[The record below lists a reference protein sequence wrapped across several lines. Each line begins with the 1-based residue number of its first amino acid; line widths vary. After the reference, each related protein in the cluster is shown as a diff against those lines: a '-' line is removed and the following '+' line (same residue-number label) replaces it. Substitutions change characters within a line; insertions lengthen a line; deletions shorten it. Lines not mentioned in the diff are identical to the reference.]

1 MLKKIWLSRLHSGEL
16 SDSMDSCSTQSDADH
31 PASPLFV
38 QAVPSTTM
46 LPNTMTTATESSI
59 MSRAPPLMSTTTTV
73 ETGSEYASAIN
84 YSRYSPLHH
93 QQHHLVSMPGY
104 HHSSHPHQQ
113 RASTSS
119 TSSTPPLQHL
129 QDLSSY
135 SSMPSPSSSQGHL
148 EGHPYLDHHHL
159 DDSRLQKHHD
169 SHALHAAGHSTQDE
183 PLNLVCTVTVCLAL
197 VTNNICIETNISQ
210 VQ

>member
-1 MLKKIWLSRLHSGEL
+1 
-16 SDSMDSCSTQSDADH
+16 MDSCSTQSDADH
-31 PASPLFV
+31 PESPLFV

-59 MSRAPPLMSTTTTV
+59 MSRAPPLMSTTSTEEV
-73 ETGSEYASAIN
+73 GSEYALN
-84 YSRYSPLHH
+84 YSRCSPLHH
-93 QQHHLVSMPGY
+93 QQHHLVNMPGY
-104 HHSSHPHQQ
+104 HHPHHQ

-135 SSMPSPSSSQGHL
+135 SSMPSPPSSQGHL

-159 DDSRLQKHHD
+159 DNSRLQEHYD
-169 SHALHAAGHSTQDE
+169 SHALHTAGHSTQDE
-183 PLNLVCTVTVCLAL
+183 PLNLVCTLTVCLAP
-197 VTNNICIETNISQ
+197 VTKNAHWNKYLTKSNNIAL
-210 VQ
+210 VL